1 MTTPV
6 GIRDSLALVTGAGSG
21 IGRATALTL
30 ATRGARVL
38 CVDIDEVAAK
48 ATAEAC
54 TAKGTPAHAFGVDV
68 ADREAIHDLAATVTA
83 DLGVLD
89 VLVNNAGVGVSGPFL
104 DTPLSDWDWIVGINL
119 MGVVTCC
126 SAFGGPMV
134 RRGRGHVVNVSSGLA
149 YTHRSTE
156 TAYGATK
163 AGVLA
168 LSRTLRADWRAAG
181 VGVSAICPGVI
192 NTPIVAHSRM
202 RGSQADPATTAKAQQ
217 LFARGHPPERVALA
231 ILSAI
236 ARNRAVVPVGF
247 EAWAGWVGNR
257 ILPTDAFDRIVA
269 GSHRLT
275 TVKD

>member
-1 MTTPV
+1 MTPV
-6 GIRDSLALVTGAGSG
+6 AVRGSLALVTGAGSG
-21 IGRATALTL
+21 IGRATALAL
-30 ATRGARVL
+30 AARGGRLL

-54 TAKGTPAHAFGVDV
+54 TAMGTAALAFGVDV
-68 ADREAIHDLAATVTA
+68 ADRAGVMDLAATVTA

-89 VLVNNAGVGVSGPFL
+89 ILVNNAGVGVSGPFL
-104 DTPLSDWDWIVGINL
+104 DTPLADWDWIVGINL
-119 MGVVTCC
+119 MGVVTFC

-134 RRGRGHVVNVSSGLA
+134 QRGRGHVVNVSSGLA

-168 LSRTLRADWRAAG
+168 LSRSLRADWRNAG

-192 NTPIVAHSRM
+192 NTPIVAHTRM
-202 RGSQADPATTAKAQQ
+202 RGSQADPATTAKAQR
-217 LFARGHPPERVALA
+217 LFARGHPPERVAMA

-236 ARNRAVVPVGF
+236 ARNRAVVPVGA
-247 EAWAGWVGNR
+247 EAWATWLGHR
-257 ILPTDAFDRIVA
+257 LLPTDAFDRIVA

-275 TVKD
+275 T